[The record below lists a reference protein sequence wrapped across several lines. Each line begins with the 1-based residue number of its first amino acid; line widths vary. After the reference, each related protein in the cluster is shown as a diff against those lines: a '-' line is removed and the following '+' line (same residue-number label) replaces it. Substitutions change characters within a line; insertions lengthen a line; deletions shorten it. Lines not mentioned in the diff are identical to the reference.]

1 MSMSLTVKQ
10 LDKLAQKVNFR
21 LEKQGKRYILWG
33 ESKWETQELPNLD
46 EVLGEIANKFTE
58 LVNKNMILTYSRP
71 EFHRAFFRGEI
82 LTASSEVELC
92 QQLLSD
98 AIYLK
103 DYSYETISGGKD
115 WALVL
120 WEKSKK

>member
-1 MSMSLTVKQ
+1 MSLTVKQ
-10 LDKLAQKVNFR
+10 LDKLAQKINFR
-21 LEKQGKRYILWG
+21 LEKDAKRYILWG
-33 ESKWETQELPNLD
+33 ENKWETQEFPNLD
-46 EVLGEIANKFTE
+46 EVLGEICNKFVD

-71 EFHRAFFRGEI
+71 QFHMAFFRGEI

-92 QQLLSD
+92 QKLSFC
-98 AIYLK
+98 LK

-120 WEKSKK
+120 WTKSKK

>member
-1 MSMSLTVKQ
+1 MSLTVKQ

-33 ESKWETQELPNLD
+33 ENKWETQELPNLD
-46 EVLGEIANKFTE
+46 EVLGEIANKFVE

-92 QQLLSD
+92 QKLLSD

-103 DYSYETISGGKD
+103 DYSYETISGGED
-115 WALVL
+115 WTLVL

>member
-1 MSMSLTVKQ
+1 MSLTVKQ
-10 LDKLAQKVNFR
+10 LDKLARKVNFR

-71 EFHRAFFRGEI
+71 EFHRAFFSGEI

-92 QQLLSD
+92 QKLSFS
-98 AIYLK
+98 LG